1 MPLSALELPSLDPT
15 PLFDLGRW
23 SYGTEL
29 LTAAVTEFRLF
40 ERLQN
45 GSKSFDALRLE
56 LGLED
61 RPAHVLF
68 TALRAMKAIQ
78 IDPSGNLALTHLGR
92 NYLLPDG
99 KFYMGDYLGL
109 NAASP
114 GVKAMIERL
123 KTNRPASAKPDEGA
137 AYIFREGL
145 DSAMEQEK
153 SARNLTLALAGRAK
167 IVAPFVAQVVDL
179 SQAKLLLDIGGGSG
193 IYAIALLQ
201 KFPQLRAIIW
211 DRPEVLKVALEYAA
225 DYGVADR
232 LTCMSGDMFADPM
245 PIEVD
250 VMFLSNILHD
260 WDVPEC
266 RTILKRCFDAL
277 PMGGRVVIHDVF
289 LDDDLGGPLNLA
301 LYSAALFSLTE
312 GRAYSEKEY
321 RDWLETTGFRH
332 GELKRTAVNCGVIE
346 GTK

>member
-1 MPLSALELPSLDPT
+1 
-15 PLFDLGRW
+15 
-23 SYGTEL
+23 
-29 LTAAVTEFRLF
+29 
-40 ERLQN
+40 
-45 GSKSFDALRLE
+45 
-56 LGLED
+56 
-61 RPAHVLF
+61 
-68 TALRAMKAIQ
+68 
-78 IDPSGNLALTHLGR
+78 
-92 NYLLPDG
+92 
-99 KFYMGDYLGL
+99 
-109 NAASP
+109 
-114 GVKAMIERL
+114 
-123 KTNRPASAKPDEGA
+123 
-137 AYIFREGL
+137 
-145 DSAMEQEK
+145 
-153 SARNLTLALAGRAK
+153 
-167 IVAPFVAQVVDL
+167 VAPFVAQVVDL